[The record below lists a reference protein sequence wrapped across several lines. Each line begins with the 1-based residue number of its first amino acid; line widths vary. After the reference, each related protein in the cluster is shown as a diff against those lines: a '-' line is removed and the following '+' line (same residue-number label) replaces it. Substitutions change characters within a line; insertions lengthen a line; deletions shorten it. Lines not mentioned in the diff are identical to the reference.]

1 MKALTECLE
10 HHDSSLYRSMFK
22 AYIDYSID
30 TIVPHSKGSEFEAVK
45 ITAKRHDLYME
56 LGNVGQFK
64 YAL

>member
-1 MKALTECLE
+1 
-10 HHDSSLYRSMFK
+10 MFK